1 VASAI
6 YSQRASAGI
15 NENSSERSTN
25 PDAER
30 RTTDSNSQRAPGD
43 PSTPVAAPA
52 AQPAA
57 QSKDIPQPT
66 EIVADPGSVEVHFG
80 KNAGTPL
87 RSLGAKSVEWYAQEP
102 EPRLGKN
109 GKPFPP
115 RAEDVRLRN
124 AARQIVHGNRGTLAA
139 GTKVTLVT
147 ETLTEEV
154 PF

>member
-1 VASAI
+1 MTDQLGQEIIAELRAI
-6 YSQRASAGI
+6 RALLA
-15 NENSSERSTN
+15 TK
-25 PDAER
+25 P
-30 RTTDSNSQRAPGD
+30 
-43 PSTPVAAPA
+43 AAPA
-52 AQPAA
+52 AASAPAPA
-57 QSKDIPQPT
+57 GAPKDIPQPS

-80 KNAGTPL
+80 KNKGTAL

-102 EPRLGKN
+102 EPRIGNN

-124 AARQIVHGNRGTLAA
+124 AARQLVHGQRGTLAA
-139 GTKVTLVT
+139 GSKVTLVT